1 MSILDNF
8 KLDGEVAV
16 VTGAGK
22 GIGRAIAIA
31 LAEAGADVAIASR
44 TQSDLDN
51 VAREIEAL
59 GRRALPLVTDATD
72 MVALQRLADRTV
84 ESLGKLTIW
93 VNNAGGIPDGSPRYL
108 TRTTEDQ
115 FDAQIDLNLKAVWM
129 GATIAAK
136 VMSSNHT
143 DNAKD
148 PEGTHGA
155 IINISSRSAFGPQ
168 VKNGPYGA
176 SKAAV
181 NSLTT
186 TLSVEL
192 APKIRV
198 NAVAPGPVPTE
209 NFNDCMGTETDEQR
223 ANLLGM
229 IGIPMQRYGTPE
241 DIAAAVVYMA
251 SPASSWVTGQCLY
264 VTGGR

>member
-1 MSILDNF
+1 MGILDNF

-44 TQSDLDN
+44 TQADLDS
-51 VAREIEAL
+51 VAAEIEAL
-59 GRRALPLVTDATD
+59 GRRALPLATDATN
-72 MVALQRLADRTV
+72 MAALQNLADQTV
-84 ESLGKLTIW
+84 AKLGKLSIW

-108 TRTTEDQ
+108 TRTSEEQ
-115 FDAQIDLNLKAVWM
+115 FAAQIDLNLKAVWM

-136 VMSSNHT
+136 AMGEAGN
-143 DNAKD
+143 D
-148 PEGTHGA
+148 GHGS

-181 NSLTT
+181 NSLTST
-186 TLSVEL
+186 MSVEL

-223 ANLLGM
+223 EKLLDM
-229 IGIPMQRYGTPE
+229 IGIPLQRYGTPE

-251 SPASSWVTGQCLY
+251 SPASSWVSGQCLY